1 MTTIQTL
8 IRRTSPFRQGL
19 LLAACALCLNCGTG
33 WAADA
38 TSASPASAAKPA
50 AAASQPPKASSA
62 QARVAKAGKRAK
74 ASKGAKHAKP
84 RKTAIKPDA
93 GTPYGSRADV
103 MAFAHAQ
110 AESLGYDEEAL
121 RKLLMQARQLPAV
134 QRLVMPAPAGTAKN
148 WQAYRER
155 FVEPQRLQ
163 AGLAFWQAHAAALER
178 AQAQYGVPAE
188 IIVGIIGVETFYG
201 RITGEFRTL
210 DALATLSFDFPT
222 GRKDRSEF
230 FQDELRQFLILCKR
244 EHFDPLGVKG
254 SYTGALGFAQFM
266 PGSWNR
272 FGVDFDGDGRIDL
285 MGSADDAIGS
295 VANFLVQHG
304 WKAGQ
309 TTDYSVAA
317 PVDSI
322 ARATLLGQDV
332 VPSFTAAQMAKL
344 GAVLSPAG
352 QMYESLLALVELQ
365 NGGAAPSYVA
375 GTENFYALTRYN
387 WSAYYAMGV
396 IELGRQVAALRR
408 AQ

>member
-1 MTTIQTL
+1 MISKQSL
-8 IRRTSPFRQGL
+8 LPRQASLARAL
-19 LLAACALCLNCGTG
+19 LLAISALCMVASAS
-33 WAADA
+33 WAAD
-38 TSASPASAAKPA
+38 TPASAAASAPSPGAAKAPA
-50 AAASQPPKASSA
+50 HKASSA
-62 QARVAKAGKRAK
+62 KSKPQKHARHAKARK
-74 ASKGAKHAKP
+74 AAVKA
-84 RKTAIKPDA
+84 DA
-93 GTPYGSRADV
+93 GTPYGTRADV

-110 AESLGYDEEAL
+110 AESLGYDEETL
-121 RKLLMQARQLPAV
+121 RKILMQARQIPAV
-134 QRLVMPAPAGTAKN
+134 QRLVMPAPAGTTKN

-163 AGLAFWQAHAAALER
+163 AGLAFWQAHETALAR

-201 RITGEFRTL
+201 RITGGFRTL
-210 DALATLSFDFPT
+210 DALSTLSFDFPA

-230 FQDELRQFLILCKR
+230 FQDELKQFLVLCKR
-244 EHFDPLGVKG
+244 EQLDPLTVKG

-266 PGSWNR
+266 PSSWNR
-272 FGVDFDGDGRIDL
+272 FAVDFDGDGRVDL
-285 MGSADDAIGS
+285 IGDADDAIGS

-304 WKAGQ
+304 WKPGQ

-332 VPSFTAAQMAKL
+332 VPSFTAAQMAGL

-352 QMYESLLALVELQ
+352 QDYEGLLALVELQ
-365 NGGAAPSYVA
+365 NGDAAPSYVA
-375 GTENFYALTRYN
+375 GTENFFVLTRYN